1 MTKPSERTVRLM
13 GIAVLAMLFL
23 SGCGG
28 PYFPFFNEPPAQ
40 EVVSPET
47 MPPGDAENGQAL
59 FMGKAHFEHEG
70 PPCMGCH
77 SVGENGILG
86 GGAMGPNLTNIIEE
100 LSPTEILGVLSNSGP
115 VISPVMKPIYRDAP
129 LTAQEQADLLAF
141 METSIGQ
148 PEADRELWV
157 LGISL
162 AGAVFGAGVLGFIYR
177 NRLRSVR
184 RSLVE
189 KAQAQN
195 K

>member
-28 PYFPFFNEPPAQ
+28 PYFPFFNEPPAL

-47 MPPGDAENGQAL
+47 MPPGNAENGQAL
-59 FMGKAHFEHEG
+59 FMGQAHFEHEG

-100 LSPTEILGVLSNSGP
+100 LSPTEILCVLSNSGP
-115 VISPVMKPIYRDAP
+115 VISPVMKPIYTDAP

-162 AGAVFGAGVLGFIYR
+162 VGAVFGAGVLGFIYR

-184 RSLVE
+184 RTLVE
-189 KAQAQN
+189 KAQ
-195 K
+195 KELP

>member
-1 MTKPSERTVRLM
+1 
-13 GIAVLAMLFL
+13 
-23 SGCGG
+23 
-28 PYFPFFNEPPAQ
+28 
-40 EVVSPET
+40 
-47 MPPGDAENGQAL
+47 
-59 FMGKAHFEHEG
+59 
-70 PPCMGCH
+70 
-77 SVGENGILG
+77 
-86 GGAMGPNLTNIIEE
+86 MGPNLTDITEKR
-100 LSPTEILGVLSNSGP
+100 SQTEILGTLSNSGS
-115 VISPVMKPIYRDAP
+115 VISPVMKPIYTDAP
-129 LTAQEQADLLAF
+129 LTAQEQTDLLAF

>member
-40 EVVSPET
+40 EVVSPEN

-86 GGAMGPNLTNIIEE
+86 GGAMGPNLTDITEKRGQA
-100 LSPTEILGVLSNSGP
+100 EILGTLSNSGP
-115 VISPVMKPIYRDAP
+115 VISPVMNPIYTDAP

-141 METSIGQ
+141 LETSAGQ

-162 AGAVFGAGVLGFIYR
+162 AGSAFGAGVLGFIYR

-184 RSLVE
+184 RTLVE
-189 KAQAQN
+189 KAQ
-195 K
+195 KESR

>member
-1 MTKPSERTVRLM
+1 MTKPSERYVRLM
-13 GIAVLAMLFL
+13 SIAILAMLFL

-47 MPPGDAENGQAL
+47 MPPGDAEKGQAL
-59 FMGKAHFEHEG
+59 FMGQAHFEHEG

-77 SVGENGILG
+77 SVGENGLLG
-86 GGAMGPNLTNIIEE
+86 GGAMGPNLTDITKQR
-100 LSPTEILGVLSNSGP
+100 SQVEILGTLSNSGP
-115 VISPVMKPIYRDAP
+115 VISPVMKPIYTDAP

-141 METSIGQ
+141 LETSAGQ
-148 PEADRELWV
+148 PEAERELWV

-162 AGAVFGAGVLGFIYR
+162 VGSVFGAGVLGFIYR

-184 RSLVE
+184 RTLVE
-189 KAQAQN
+189 KAQ
-195 K
+195 KELP

>member
-86 GGAMGPNLTNIIEE
+86 GGAMGPNLTDITEKR
-100 LSPTEILGVLSNSGP
+100 SQTEILGTLSNSGS
-115 VISPVMKPIYRDAP
+115 VISPVMKPIYTDAP
-129 LTAQEQADLLAF
+129 LTAQEQTDLLAF

>member
-28 PYFPFFNEPPAQ
+28 PYFPFFNESPAQ

-47 MPPGDAENGQAL
+47 MPLGDAENGQAL
-59 FMGKAHFEHEG
+59 FMGQAHFEHEG

-86 GGAMGPNLTNIIEE
+86 GGAMGPNLTDITEKR
-100 LSPTEILGVLSNSGP
+100 SQAEILGTLSNSGTI
-115 VISPVMKPIYRDAP
+115 ISPVMKPIYTDAP

-141 METSIGQ
+141 LETSPGQ

-162 AGAVFGAGVLGFIYR
+162 VGAVFGAGALGFIYR

-184 RSLVE
+184 RTLVE
-189 KAQAQN
+189 KAQ
-195 K
+195 KESR